1 MLRQRLLAAVTVKAG
16 RAVQSMGY
24 KRYLP
29 LGDVACVV
37 ENLDR
42 WGADGIVV
50 LSIDQQLEGPDLKLL
65 KRLSQLQLS
74 TPLTYGGGIRT
85 AAEALAAVQSGAER
99 LVIDRALGESSE
111 HIAAMAAAVG
121 RQALI
126 ASIPLRRDPD
136 GAVQHWEYWQQASH
150 SLNAWLQ
157 SSQWQRHVSEVL
169 AIDVTADGSLKG
181 PDPSLWPALKQLGLP
196 LLAYGGFSQADQIES
211 ILKQPGVAAAV
222 IGNALNYQEDSI
234 RMLKDQL
241 SGLPLRPHPSHPSFT
256 NH

>member
-50 LSIDQQLEGPDLKLL
+50 LSIDRQLEGPDLKLL

-85 AAEALAAVQSGAER
+85 AAQALAAVQSGAER

-126 ASIPLRRDPD
+126 ASIPLRRDTD
-136 GAVQHWEYWQQASH
+136 GTVHHWKHWQKESH
-150 SLNAWLQ
+150 PLHEWLQ
-157 SSQWQRHVSEVL
+157 NNQWHRHVSELL
-169 AIDVTADGSLKG
+169 AIDVDADGSLNG
-181 PDPSLWPALKQLGLP
+181 PDPSLWLALEQLGLP
-196 LLAYGGFSQADQIES
+196 LLTYGGFSKTDQIES
-211 ILKQPGVAAAV
+211 ILKKSAVAAVV

-234 RMLKDQL
+234 RILKDQL
-241 SGLPLRPHPSHPSFT
+241 SGLPLRPHPSHP
-256 NH
+256 